1 VHNTRIGHL
10 RVELELTDE
19 MRQRLM
25 ELATGNATTVVIPH
39 AMLRHVRLH
48 HCQTL
53 ASRIREVQYRHVT
66 VERLELSG
74 ATAHSPMHTG
84 LQG

>member
-1 VHNTRIGHL
+1 MHKTRIGHL
-10 RVELELTDE
+10 RVELELTDD

-25 ELATGNATTVVIPH
+25 ELATGSASTVVIPH

-74 ATAHSPMHTG
+74 ATVHPG
-84 LQG
+84 LHPGL